1 MVCWTARGENVA
13 AECEDA
19 DRLDRGPTHL
29 HKQRNATHTL
39 TLHFKA
45 WACCLKKKVSCIL
58 REMTKAKAFSSL
70 HVEEALC
77 KHISSDPVRSYIYCQ
92 KIVIPCLC

>member
-29 HKQRNATHTL
+29 HKQRNATQRNTHTNITFQSMGML
-39 TLHFKA
+39 
-45 WACCLKKKVSCIL
+45 LKKKKFPS
-58 REMTKAKAFSSL
+58 F
-70 HVEEALC
+70 
-77 KHISSDPVRSYIYCQ
+77 
-92 KIVIPCLC
+92 